1 MGSSHST
8 AAAEANG
15 VATPAVVTAN
25 VAATNAVANATGV
38 TSPETVAQAD
48 AATAVINASKGVVTT
63 GAVAT
68 VSDCCVPHVNLA
80 LAGVTSA

>member
-1 MGSSHST
+1 MGSYHST

-38 TSPETVAQAD
+38 QSPETVAQA
-48 AATAVINASKGVVTT
+48 
-63 GAVAT
+63 
-68 VSDCCVPHVNLA
+68 
-80 LAGVTSA
+80 